1 MLNKS
6 IFELAEVLG
15 EQLKA
20 IGKKTTCVESC
31 TGGGVAFAL
40 TSVSGS
46 SQWFDGSYVTY
57 ADRTKRNWVGV
68 MSSSLASEGAVSE
81 TVVEQM
87 ASGSLRSIGADF
99 SVAIS
104 GIAGP
109 DGGSVDKPVG
119 TVWFAW
125 ASKEKVFTE
134 LCCFEGD
141 RTAVR
146 ERAVYKALQGL
157 QKLIAES
164 GGEK

>member
-1 MLNKS
+1 MLNNS
-6 IFELAEVLG
+6 IFELAETVG
-15 EQLKA
+15 GQLKA
-20 IGKKTTCVESC
+20 LGKKTTCVESC

-40 TSVSGS
+40 TSVAGS

-68 MSSSLASEGAVSE
+68 MKSSLETEGAVSE

-87 ASGSLRSIGADF
+87 AKGSLISVGADF

-109 DGGSVDKPVG
+109 DGGTVDKPVG

-125 ASKEKVFTE
+125 ASKRQVFTE
-134 LCCFEGD
+134 LCCLKGD
-141 RTAVR
+141 RTVVR
-146 ERAVYKALQGL
+146 EQAIVKALQGL
-157 QKLIAES
+157 QKLIAED
-164 GGEK
+164 